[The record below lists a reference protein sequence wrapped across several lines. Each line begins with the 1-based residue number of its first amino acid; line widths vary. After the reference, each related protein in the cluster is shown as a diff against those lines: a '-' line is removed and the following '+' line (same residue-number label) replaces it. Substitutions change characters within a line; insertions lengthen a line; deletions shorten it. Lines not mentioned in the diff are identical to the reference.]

1 MTFENKANSAYG
13 TLQSAIASPKRGEY
27 GVFARVTSRLNA
39 ANGPKPAIG
48 QRAAAIHE
56 NRTLW
61 IEIGT
66 QVADD
71 DNALPFEL
79 RQRLFSLSIFVQQYS
94 GDALTKGS
102 DLGPLIEI
110 NRRIMA
116 GLQENKGIAA

>member
-1 MTFENKANSAYG
+1 MTFENKARSAYG
-13 TLQSAIASPKRGEY
+13 QLQNAIASPKRGEY
-27 GVFARVTSRLNA
+27 SVFARVTSRLNA
-39 ANGPKPAIG
+39 ANAPKPAIG

-71 DNALPFEL
+71 DNALPYEL
-79 RQRLFSLSIFVQQYS
+79 RQRLFALSVFVQQYS
-94 GDALTKGS
+94 SDALSKGS

-110 NRRIMA
+110 NRIIMA
-116 GLQENKGIAA
+116 GLQDSKGIAA